1 MKTKSVAIIGAGLAS
16 LSASIYLRKFGFK
29 VDVFEQGK
37 EPWGKAA
44 SVVFDGFRFDS
55 GLTLLTMPLVLED
68 LFKLFDKKSENYLS
82 IRKLESICKYFF
94 SDGTELTAYS
104 DINKL
109 SEEIQAK
116 TNENVNSI
124 RKYFDYSK
132 QIYDLTADLF
142 LKKSFSE
149 LSSFLNFHSLKTLFS
164 VNKID
169 AFRTM
174 HQANTDFFSDKRLVQ
189 LFDRYTTY
197 NGSNPFKA
205 PATLNIIQHVEYGI
219 GGYLPENGIADIPKS
234 LFELAKKSGLIS
246 GLITKS
252 KILSVI
258 KIIL

>member
-1 MKTKSVAIIGAGLAS
+1 
-16 LSASIYLRKFGFK
+16 
-29 VDVFEQGK
+29 
-37 EPWGKAA
+37 
-44 SVVFDGFRFDS
+44 
-55 GLTLLTMPLVLED
+55 
-68 LFKLFDKKSENYLS
+68 
-82 IRKLESICKYFF
+82 
-94 SDGTELTAYS
+94 
-104 DINKL
+104 
-109 SEEIQAK
+109 
-116 TNENVNSI
+116 
-124 RKYFDYSK
+124 
-132 QIYDLTADLF
+132 
-142 LKKSFSE
+142 
-149 LSSFLNFHSLKTLFS
+149 
-164 VNKID
+164 
-169 AFRTM
+169 M